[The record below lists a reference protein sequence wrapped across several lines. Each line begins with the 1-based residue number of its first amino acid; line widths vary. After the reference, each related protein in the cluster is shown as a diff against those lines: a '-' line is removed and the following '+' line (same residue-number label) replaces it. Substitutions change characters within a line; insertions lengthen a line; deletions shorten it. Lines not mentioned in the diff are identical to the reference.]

1 MVTLIIV
8 ILVILGMGLIGGV
21 IWKLVSDS
29 DDDENTSS
37 GISTPIDE
45 ETDDG
50 GTTPIPDPDP
60 DPPAGAIVIK
70 DLFSGGAGSLTG
82 HTPDVGSAW
91 TLPDGYN
98 TLSLTGSS
106 SVKGSVGSANPCRNQ
121 TGNTTSGTI
130 TKTSTSCRAY
140 LDDTD
145 VNTVGFF
152 IGDDSNL
159 SIIQFSA
166 NAGNISCTVT
176 RFPAIDGGS
185 ITPIAVSGD
194 DFYDLIAT
202 VEDTQVT
209 ISINGTEE
217 VISGLASMPIEAS
230 NFVLETVANTDVN
243 RAVVSDLEV
252 QYFVS

>member
-1 MVTLIIV
+1 MTTWIIV
-8 ILVILGMGLIGGV
+8 IFVILGIGLFGGI

-29 DDDENTSS
+29 DDDDENTPS
-37 GISTPIDE
+37 GISTTIDE

-60 DPPAGAIVIK
+60 PAGTIVLK
-70 DLFSGGAGSLTG
+70 DLFSGGAGTLVG

-91 TLPDGYN
+91 ILPDGYN

-130 TKTSTSCRAY
+130 TKTSTSFRAY

-159 SIIQFSA
+159 SIVQFSA
-166 NAGNISCTVT
+166 NSGNISCTVT

-185 ITPIAVSGD
+185 ITPVAVSGD

-217 VISGLASMPIEAS
+217 VISGLASMSIEAS
-230 NFVLETVANTDVN
+230 NFILETVANTDAN
-243 RAVVSDLEV
+243 RVVISDLQVE
-252 QYFVS
+252 YFVS